1 MLGEKE
7 EVRERVVVERRNL
20 YVVGCVHVL
29 RQYASDTL
37 VLLVHYYDDTSDLRR
52 LNVINRL
59 REMGFVHEHGYPAM
73 IF

>member
-7 EVRERVVVERRNL
+7 EVRERMVVERRNL
-20 YVVGCVHVL
+20 YVGCVHVL

-52 LNVINRL
+52 LNVIKRL
-59 REMGFVHEHGYPAM
+59 REMGFVQEHGYPAM
-73 IF
+73 TF